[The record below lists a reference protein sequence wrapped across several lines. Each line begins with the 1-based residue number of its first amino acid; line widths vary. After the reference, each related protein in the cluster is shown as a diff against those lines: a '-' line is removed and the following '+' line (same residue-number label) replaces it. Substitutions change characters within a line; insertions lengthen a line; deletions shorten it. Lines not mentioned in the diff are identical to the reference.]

1 MKVAYERVRHMIPAV
16 VGLLRLQGAKPS
28 FAPSYRFTAVAAL
41 LVLATIANARGGTP
55 DPPVFRSRSSQF
67 ILLRPIDPAPST
79 KIQGIGGA
87 PVDLTQLRG
96 RVVLLNFWASWCSPC
111 VYEMPSLD
119 RLAATADPSR
129 LAIVAVAIDRDGA
142 ATVTPFLREHGLTH
156 LAIGL
161 DPSQRLGSLSTDH
174 VSAGALPLW
183 GLPIT
188 YIIDKHGDVVGYITG
203 AAEWDSQKARA
214 FLDYFINE
222 N

>member
-1 MKVAYERVRHMIPAV
+1 MILGVVRP
-16 VGLLRLQGAKPS
+16 LRPQRAKLS
-28 FAPSYRFTAVAAL
+28 FARSYRFTAVAAL
-41 LVLATIANARGGTP
+41 LVLATIANARGGTL

-96 RVVLLNFWASWCSPC
+96 RVVLLNFWASWCLPC

-119 RLAATADPSR
+119 RLAATADPSH
-129 LAIVAVAIDRDGA
+129 LGIVAVAIDRDGA
-142 ATVTPFLREHGLTH
+142 ATVMPFLREHGLTH
-156 LAIGL
+156 LSIGL
-161 DPSQRLGSLSTDH
+161 DPNQRLGSLSTDH